1 MKFDGYDWALILLA
15 FCGLAIPAGAL
26 NYNSQ
31 QQRVTFQHTYNKN
44 LECRQALKGQTMA
57 RVNDICGPVPQIKDF
72 TGGK

>member
-1 MKFDGYDWALILLA
+1 MKFDWFVILTIPVCVIVAAGVLTYDA
-15 FCGLAIPAGAL
+15 
-26 NYNSQ
+26 Q
-31 QQRVTFQHTYNKN
+31 QQRVTFQQTYNKN